1 MNEFAK
7 MLHNWNN
14 NQERGA
20 QIRLAEELN
29 VSRGLVSRWV
39 SGEVRPG
46 PDYVKQIAA
55 LFQVTEAEIKAAFG
69 IENKE
74 LPTVRAYPI
83 TAYIPVLGSVKA
95 NRFNLAVIHSDPEL
109 YMPSLK
115 SGDKDYALRVMGDC
129 MEPEIKDDQLIVV
142 RPCVITDVKEGE
154 IVVARMG
161 DECTLKRFYLKGN
174 TIWLI
179 PDNKEYEPISGSV
192 KEIEIIGRVIDIPRK
207 PTRKKRPDFLED
219 KK

>member
-1 MNEFAK
+1 MEKLNKLFEKKYGAI
-7 MLHNWNN
+7 
-14 NQERGA
+14 RGS
-20 QIRLAEELN
+20 QTKLANDLGIN
-29 VSRGLVSRWV
+29 HSTVACWVAGRNKPNADLIKRMTTLFGVS
-39 SGEVRPG
+39 
-46 PDYVKQIAA
+46 
-55 LFQVTEAEIKAAFG
+55 EAEIKEAFG

-95 NRFNLAVIHSDPEL
+95 NKFNLAVIHSDPEL

-174 TIWLI
+174 TLWLI

-192 KEIEIIGRVIDIPRK
+192 NEIEIIGRVIDIPRK